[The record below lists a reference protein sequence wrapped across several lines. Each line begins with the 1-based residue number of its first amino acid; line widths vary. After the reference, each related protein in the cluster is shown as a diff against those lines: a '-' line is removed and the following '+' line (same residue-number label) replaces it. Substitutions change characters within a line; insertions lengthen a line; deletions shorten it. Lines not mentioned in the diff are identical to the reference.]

1 MSKFLFI
8 IYKKLNKSEKSFEDI
23 DLWIKDLRSNSSP
36 DIKLFL
42 IGNKA
47 DLDEKRVIKTEQ
59 GIQMKKDYGFDIF
72 METSAKTGFNAQ
84 ELLVEAGK
92 ILYDEYI
99 KYKKSPAIG
108 GERLVKKKI

>member
-8 IYKKLNKSEKSFEDI
+8 IYNKLNKSEKSFEDI

-47 DLDEKRVIKTEQ
+47 DLDETRQLKQSK
-59 GIQMKKDYGFDIF
+59 
-72 METSAKTGFNAQ
+72 
-84 ELLVEAGK
+84 
-92 ILYDEYI
+92 EY
-99 KYKKSPAIG
+99 K
-108 GERLVKKKI
+108 